1 VLGCGI
7 GSSLPGGSAPRCV
20 AQLGGEAL
28 FQLAD
33 RAGVDVLQADA
44 AGFIQGRGAYLLEEL
59 FDHRADP
66 HHLGGLLHHVC
77 GGRAALRGDHFEL
90 LILG

>member
-7 GSSLPGGSAPRCV
+7 GSSLPGGGAPRCV

-33 RAGVDVLQADA
+33 GAGVDVLQADA
-44 AGFIQGRGAYLLEEL
+44 AGLVQRCGADLLKEL
-59 FDHRADP
+59 LDHRADP
-66 HHLGGLLHHVC
+66 HHLGGLLHHVG
-77 GGRAALRGDHFEL
+77 GGRAVLRGDHFEL

>member
-33 RAGVDVLQADA
+33 GAGVDVLQADA
-44 AGFIQGRGAYLLEEL
+44 ACLVQRRGTDLFEEL
-59 FDHRADP
+59 LDHHADP
-66 HHLGGLLHHVC
+66 HHLGGRLHHVC